1 MVAKSRRKNR
11 KLSKSGKT
19 RQRRRYSQKRRRIY
33 KKKGGKRGTQ
43 TEGKECTKNIF
54 GMDNCA
60 KGLKCTKGE
69 DGSLKCQPKKKGK
82 DETCTTKYGM
92 DNCAKGLK
100 CTKGED
106 GSLKCQPKTKKK
118 KKGHCEP
125 CRRKSIRSECK
136 NELECI
142 NFKCQWKDRKKR
154 KGDPCNK
161 CIEIP
166 Q

>member
-33 KKKGGKRGTQ
+33 KKKGGKRGN
-43 TEGKECTKNIF
+43 K
-54 GMDNCA
+54 
-60 KGLKCTKGE
+60 TKGE
-69 DGSLKCQPKKKGK
+69 TCKTKKFGSECV
-82 DETCTTKYGM
+82 
-92 DNCAKGLK
+92 KGLE

-118 KKGHCEP
+118 NKGHCEP
-125 CRRKSIRSECK
+125 CKKKTIGSQCK

-154 KGDPCNK
+154 KDNPCNK